1 MDVTAWNFHTDV
13 GESWSELESSQ
24 LGTQVVV
31 EGKYF
36 LEKPFVIR
44 HREGLVLK
52 KKKKKIINLHLG
64 DINHNWRYF

>member
-1 MDVTAWNFHTDV
+1 VDVTAWNFHTDV

-44 HREGLVLK
+44 HREGLVFQ
-52 KKKKKIINLHLG
+52 KKIINLHLG

>member
-36 LEKPFVIR
+36 LEKPFIIR
-44 HREGLVLK
+44 HREGLVITNTFAAVTQSFSLSFSK
-52 KKKKKIINLHLG
+52 STN
-64 DINHNWRYF
+64 